1 MMNNDNLINNLHVDD
16 NTKSNFKQVD
26 GIMLYFLS
34 FTHVKELWQEKVQDG
49 KVETPELNLN
59 WTHLCINMQVFL

>member
-1 MMNNDNLINNLHVDD
+1 MNNDNLINNLHVDD

-49 KVETPELNLN
+49 KVETPELHLDWMN
-59 WTHLCINMQVFL
+59 LCINLQVFL